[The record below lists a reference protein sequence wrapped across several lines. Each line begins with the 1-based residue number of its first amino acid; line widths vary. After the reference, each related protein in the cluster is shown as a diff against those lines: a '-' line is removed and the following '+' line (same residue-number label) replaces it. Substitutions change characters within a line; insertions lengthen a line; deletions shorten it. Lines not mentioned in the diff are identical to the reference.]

1 MSMTNQSIAGFT
13 PATILSSI
21 APYLIILIIVIIL
34 IVVFFGVQPTIG
46 GLKI

>member
-1 MSMTNQSIAGFT
+1 MMNQSIGGFT
-13 PATILSSI
+13 PAGILSSI
-21 APYLIILIIVIIL
+21 SPYLIILIIVIIL